1 MLDELRA
8 IDEDLLREVVG
19 IFVADVPQQIVAL
32 RAALASGDAHAVEHI
47 AHRLKGIALGVGAR
61 ALAAAAATLEHAGR
75 ARDLARE
82 APGAPALG
90 AAFED
95 ARAALE
101 RESLP

>member
-19 IFVADVPQQIVAL
+19 IFVSDVPQQIAVV
-32 RAALASGDAHAVEHI
+32 RAALASGDARAVERS

-61 ALAAAAATLEHAGR
+61 ALADVAETLELAGR

-82 APGAPALG
+82 TPGAPALD

-101 RESLP
+101 RECA